1 MKDYIEKG
9 DTVLDCTVGNGQDT
23 LLLAQLVGEG
33 GKVYGFDIQKDAIMN
48 TRRLL
53 LKNKLNTNV
62 ELFLD
67 SHEYIDNYI
76 YEKLDLIV
84 YNLGYLPGGNKK
96 ITTLA
101 NTSIESINK
110 ALNLLIPNGIL
121 LITSYVGHTGSMK
134 ERNAI
139 DNLLINLNQKHFN
152 VLKYEFINQINYPP
166 ILYLIEK
173 SKNNTSTIN

>member
-84 YNLGYLPGGNKK
+84 YNLDL
-96 ITTLA
+96 
-101 NTSIESINK
+101 
-110 ALNLLIPNGIL
+110 
-121 LITSYVGHTGSMK
+121 VFH
-134 ERNAI
+134 
-139 DNLLINLNQKHFN
+139 
-152 VLKYEFINQINYPP
+152 KYNYQY
-166 ILYLIEK
+166 IH
-173 SKNNTSTIN
+173 